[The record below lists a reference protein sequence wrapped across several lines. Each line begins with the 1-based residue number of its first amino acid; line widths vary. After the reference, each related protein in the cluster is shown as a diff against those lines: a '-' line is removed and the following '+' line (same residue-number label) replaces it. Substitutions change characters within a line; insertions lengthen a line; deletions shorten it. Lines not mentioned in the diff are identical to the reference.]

1 MSNTVVGFTIQIDG
15 VNSIN
20 DLNEAIKNTKNSMN
34 ALDITT
40 EAGNKEFNE
49 LSQTLGELTAQ
60 QKALKKAQDDTNKSF
75 LPEKSVGAY
84 DALSAQLNK
93 LRKEF
98 KNAALDG
105 SKTTAELDKMQ
116 SEIKQ
121 LDKTLKDVDGQVGQ
135 FQRNVGNYPKTFQRV
150 TRSLYQAIPGFEAF
164 SSQLRTS
171 EGGITTFGKALI
183 GGFLAFQAANLIG
196 NAIGKLDEFNKKIEE
211 TRNIVM
217 QTSGAYGKNLDELTA
232 STAALAQT
240 FDTDAK
246 TITEA
251 AKAISKEFGIG
262 FEEALGKVEGAL
274 VEGKGN
280 ANDYLNKIKE
290 MPAAFQ
296 EAGGAI
302 TEVSEGNKRLLDS
315 NKELATSQINVA
327 KQTKDIVLSFKEFKN
342 ALTGQ
347 LINLVVS
354 LYNALKPIGM
364 AFYDLG
370 KAVYNFVAAIGG
382 IFSSGGQAVSV
393 LDLFGATIQFILSPI
408 QFLIGLV
415 TGVISVMTQFAPI
428 LLAAGAAVGTF
439 TLAINLQKIATALAA
454 AAQYLYN
461 GAVAAYTVVTN
472 IAKAAQLAFNA
483 AVKAN
488 PIGLIVG
495 GLVAA
500 GGAVAAYT
508 YATKE
513 STDASE
519 GNTAALT
526 KEEQAIKDKAEAEQ
540 KAMEEKMKADQEA
553 FNKEQKIAEDKRKAD
568 EEAKRAVEK
577 YNQAVEKLG
586 QDRVKFIDSELA
598 AQKNALALLSDLR
611 ARYIDEQIKNIK
623 DDQERQVK
631 EIKIGAERQLLAL
644 DEQLKALQETNKA
657 RAAEGNK
664 QLQEAVKLYGKGSK
678 EVAKIRE
685 ENAKAIEQ
693 SGAEEKLVAAEIA
706 NIKVE
711 LTKKANDDI
720 DKLNS
725 TFRSEDLEKAKQ
737 SAEDLRQFRNDIL
750 QEEQGFIE
758 NTFEM
763 RELKNRELLAR
774 MLAQETD
781 AKKKEELIRLAGEQ
795 EIVDKI
801 AMARN
806 QLMSLDDAQQQL
818 EVNGQKRVDV
828 TQEEYDAILL
838 AKQKLNTEIAE
849 LEGEQ
854 TEDVKKNAAERLK
867 ANVDSFNK
875 IAGYFKQGLDAFSDV
890 LNALNE
896 SQQAQFDKDIER
908 SEERQSLL
916 EQEIENS
923 TGLRRRFYEQQL
935 REEITTQ
942 KAIEKAKEEARIRD
956 AKRQKAIAIIQSII
970 NTALAVTAA
979 LTAGGNPIKLATGA
993 QIVEAIIIGALG
1005 GVQTGIIAAQPLARG
1020 GVVGKL
1026 SGDIV
1031 QFASGGKVTS
1041 SGNIKPLSN
1050 GDNVLATLK
1059 TGEIV
1064 LNKEQQ
1070 SRIGYNSLKAARI
1083 PNFAT
1088 GGVVGAP
1095 SAFVSEKLSEV
1106 TEGKNR
1112 LILMEQLLQETSNR
1126 IDRFQVVYTA
1136 STDDDVQKGR
1146 TERKDIKVTASF

>member
-135 FQRNVGNYPKTFQRV
+135 FQRSVGDYPRTFQRV

-370 KAVYNFVAAIGG
+370 KAVYNFLAAIGG
-382 IFSSGGQAVSV
+382 IFTSGGQAISV
-393 LDLFGATIQFILSPI
+393 IDLFAAALRLSFAPAQFIISLVAG
-408 QFLIGLV
+408 LINVL
-415 TGVISVMTQFAPI
+415 TQFAPI
-428 LLAAGAAVGTF
+428 IFAAGVAIGGF
-439 TLAINLQKIATALAA
+439 TLAMNLQKIALALTA
-454 AAQYLYN
+454 AAQFIYN

-500 GGAVAAYT
+500 GGAVAAYALAT
-508 YATKE
+508 DDSTEATKKN
-513 STDASE
+513 TDEIKKAE
-519 GNTAALT
+519 DAA
-526 KEEQAIKDKAEAEQ
+526 KAKAEADQ
-540 KAMEEKMKADQEA
+540 KIIDDKIKADQEA

-568 EEAKRAVEK
+568 EEAKRALEK
-577 YNQAVEKLG
+577 YNQAVEKLS

-657 RAAEGNK
+657 RAEEGNK

-693 SGAEEKLVAAEIA
+693 AGAEEKLVAAEIA

-711 LTKKANDDI
+711 VTKKANSDI
-720 DKLNS
+720 DKSNS
-725 TFRSEDLEKAKQ
+725 DTVQAGLEKAKQ
-737 SAEDLRQFRNDIL
+737 AAEDLRQFRNDIL

-763 RELKNRELLAR
+763 RELKNREMLAR

-854 TEDVKKNAAERLK
+854 TEDVKKNAEERLK
-867 ANVDSFNK
+867 ANVDTFNK
-875 IAGYFKQGLDAFSDV
+875 IAGYFKQGLDLLADV
-890 LNALNE
+890 LSALNE
-896 SQQAQFDKDIER
+896 QQQAQIDADIER
-908 SEERQSLL
+908 SEERQTSLQ
-916 EQEIENS
+916 EEIENS
-923 TGLRRRFYEQQL
+923 TGLRRRFFEERLRSEIAAQQQL
-935 REEITTQ
+935 
-942 KAIEKAKEEARIRD
+942 EKAKEEI
-956 AKRQKAIAIIQSII
+956 AKRGAKQQKAIAIIQSII
-970 NTALAVTAA
+970 NTALAITSA
-979 LTAGGNPIKLATGA
+979 LATPPAPNVVAATIAGIVGA
-993 QIVEAIIIGALG
+993 A
-1005 GVQTGIIAAQPLARG
+1005 QTAIIAAQPLARG

-1031 QFASGGKVTS
+1031 QFAGGGKVTS

-1106 TEGKNR
+1106 TDGKNR
-1112 LILMEQLLQETSNR
+1112 LLLMEQLLQETSNR

-1136 STDDDVQKGR
+1136 STDDDVEKGR
-1146 TERKDIKVTASF
+1146 TERKDIRVTASF

>member
-84 DALSAQLNK
+84 DALSAKLNK

-105 SKTTAELDKMQ
+105 SKTTEELDKMQ
-116 SEIKQ
+116 KEIQQ
-121 LDKTLKDVDGQVGQ
+121 LDKTLKNVDGQVGQ
-135 FQRNVGNYPKTFQRV
+135 FQRNVGNYPRTFQRV
-150 TRSLYQAIPGFEAF
+150 TRSLQQVIPGFEAF
-164 SSQLRTS
+164 ATELRDSQGNINS
-171 EGGITTFGKALI
+171 YGKAVI
-183 GGFLAFQAANLIG
+183 GAFVAFQAANLIN

-364 AFYDLG
+364 AFYNLG
-370 KAVYNFVAAIGG
+370 KAVYDFLAAIGG
-382 IFSSGGQAVSV
+382 IFSTGGQAISV
-393 LDLFGATIQFILSPI
+393 IDLFAAALRLSFAPAQFIISLVAG
-408 QFLIGLV
+408 LINVL
-415 TGVISVMTQFAPI
+415 TQFAPI
-428 LLAAGAAVGTF
+428 IFAAAAAIGGF
-439 TLAINLQKIATALAA
+439 TLAINLGRIAVALAA
-454 AAQYLYN
+454 AATYIYN
-461 GAVAAYTVVTN
+461 GAIVAYTAVTKT
-472 IAKAAQLAFNA
+472 AKLMQEAFNA
-483 AVKAN
+483 AVKKN
-488 PIGLIVG
+488 PVGLIVG
-495 GLVAA
+495 SLVAA
-500 GGAVAAYT
+500 GSAVAAYA

-513 STDASE
+513 STEASE
-519 GNTAALT
+519 ANTTALT
-526 KEEQAIKDKAEAEQ
+526 KEQQEIIDKAKAEQ
-540 KAMEEKMKADQEA
+540 EAMDAKMKADQKAFEA
-553 FNKEQKIAEDKRKAD
+553 QQKIDEAERKRLQDIDDANK
-568 EEAKRAVEK
+568 K
-577 YNQAVEKLG
+577 YAASLEKLS

-657 RAAEGNK
+657 RAEEGNK

-693 SGAEEKLVAAEIA
+693 SGAEEKIVAAEIA

-795 EIVDKI
+795 DIVDKI

-828 TQEEYDAILL
+828 TQDEYDAILL

-854 TEDVKKNAAERLK
+854 TEDVKKNAEERLK
-867 ANVDSFNK
+867 ANVDTFNK
-875 IAGYFKQGLDAFSDV
+875 IAGYFKQGLDLLADV
-890 LNALNE
+890 LSALNE
-896 SQQAQFDKDIER
+896 QQQAQIDADIER
-908 SEERQSLL
+908 SEERQTSLQ
-916 EQEIENS
+916 EEIENS
-923 TGLRRRFYEQQL
+923 TGLRRRFFEERLRSEIAAQQQL
-935 REEITTQ
+935 
-942 KAIEKAKEEARIRD
+942 EKAKEEI
-956 AKRQKAIAIIQSII
+956 AKRGAKQQKAIAIIQSII
-970 NTALAVTAA
+970 NTALAITSA
-979 LTAGGNPIKLATGA
+979 LATPPAPNVVAATIAGIVGA
-993 QIVEAIIIGALG
+993 A
-1005 GVQTGIIAAQPLARG
+1005 QTAIIAAQPLARG

-1026 SGDIV
+1026 SGDVV
-1031 QFASGGKVTS
+1031 QFAGGGKVTS

-1059 TGEIV
+1059 TGEVV
-1064 LNKEQQ
+1064 LNREQQ
-1070 SRIGYNSLKAARI
+1070 SRIGYSTLKAARI
-1083 PNFAT
+1083 PNFAA
-1088 GGVVGAP
+1088 GGIVGAP

-1112 LILMEQLLQETSNR
+1112 IILMEQLLQETNNR

-1146 TERKDIKVTASF
+1146 TERKDIRVTASF